1 MNIIFTSVKRS
12 WLVVLFLVILLDQF
26 TKKIVVVNLSE
37 FQVITITYFFDFVR
51 LHNKGA
57 AFSFLSNASG
67 WQHWFFLI
75 IGITVSIGIAYWI
88 AKLPSKGKGILIAG
102 LFLVLGG
109 AIGNI
114 IDRLIYGH
122 VVDFLS
128 FHYRGW
134 YFPAFNVADSSITVG
149 AILILL
155 DSFLENKS
163 ENSKKKI
170 TKKKITKKKITKKK
184 K

>member
-1 MNIIFTSVKRS
+1 MNIIFTSAKKT
-12 WLVVLFLVILLDQF
+12 WLVILLLVVLLDQF
-26 TKKIVVVNLSE
+26 TKKIIIVNLSE

-75 IGITVSIGIAYWI
+75 VGITVSIGIAYWI
-88 AKLPSKGKGILIAG
+88 AKLPSKGKGILIAA
-102 LFLVLGG
+102 LFLVLAG

-122 VVDFLS
+122 VIDFLS
-128 FHYRGW
+128 FHYKGW
-134 YFPAFNVADSSITVG
+134 YFPAFNVADSSITLG

-155 DSFLENKS
+155 DSYLENKI
-163 ENSKKKI
+163 EHHKKNNKKKI
-170 TKKKITKKKITKKK
+170 TKKKITKKNK
-184 K
+184 

>member
-170 TKKKITKKKITKKK
+170 TKKKITKKKK
-184 K
+184 